1 MDPMALLSLQFLDSA
16 LVTWVVVPLFIFGA
30 RVMDVSLGTMR
41 IIFLS
46 RGRRLVAPAL
56 GFFEVL
62 IWLLAM
68 RQIMQ
73 NLNNPVTYI
82 AYAAGF
88 ATGNFVGIYLESRLA
103 IGKLIIRM
111 ITPKDTG
118 DLVAQLH
125 AAGYGVTSVDG
136 QGAIGR
142 VKLVYIVIKRKDL
155 ADVAEIITHCHP
167 KAFLSI
173 EEIRSASEGVFPHE
187 GTHRIHFSLPNLRQN
202 KK

>member
-1 MDPMALLSLQFLDSA
+1 MTLSSSQFFDSA
-16 LVTWVVVPLFIFGA
+16 LVTWVIVPLFIFSA

-46 RGRRLVAPAL
+46 RGRKLIAPAL

-73 NLNNPVTYI
+73 NLNEPITYI

-103 IGKLIIRM
+103 IGKLIIRL
-111 ITPKDTG
+111 ITSKDTG
-118 DLVAQLH
+118 ELVAQLH
-125 AAGYGVTSVDG
+125 ADGYGVTSVDG
-136 QGAIGR
+136 QGAVGP
-142 VKLVYIVIKRKDL
+142 VKLIYIIIKRKDL
-155 ADVAEIITHCHP
+155 ADVVEIITRCQP

-173 EEIRSASEGVFPHE
+173 EEIRSASEGVFPPE
-187 GTHRIHFSLPNLRQN
+187 SPHRIHLSLSSLRQ
-202 KK
+202 KRK

>member
-1 MDPMALLSLQFLDSA
+1 MDHMILSSSQFLDSA
-16 LVTWVVVPLFIFGA
+16 LVTWVVVPLLIFAA

-46 RGRRLVAPAL
+46 RGKRIIAPAL

-103 IGKLIIRM
+103 IGTLIIRL

-118 DLVAQLH
+118 ELIAHLH
-125 AAGYGVTSVDG
+125 SAGYGVTSVDG
-136 QGAIGR
+136 QGAVGR
-142 VKLVYIVIKRKDL
+142 VKLIYIIIKRKDL
-155 ADVAEIITHCHP
+155 ADVVEIITRCHP

-173 EEIRSASEGVFPHE
+173 EEIRSASEGVFPPE
-187 GTHRIHFSLPNLRQN
+187 SPHRGHLSLSSQGHKR
-202 KK
+202 K

>member
-1 MDPMALLSLQFLDSA
+1 MDYLALVSTEFFDSA
-16 LVTWVVVPLFIFGA
+16 IVTWLVIPLLIFTA

-46 RGRRLVAPAL
+46 RGRKLIAPVL
-56 GFFEVL
+56 GFCEVL
-62 IWLLAM
+62 IWLLAIG
-68 RQIMQ
+68 QIMQ
-73 NLNNPVTYI
+73 NLNNPITYI

-103 IGKLIIRM
+103 IGTLIIRM

-118 DLVAQLH
+118 ELVAQLH

-142 VKLVYIVIKRKDL
+142 VKMVYIIIKRKDL
-155 ADVAEIITHCHP
+155 ADVVGIITHSHP

-173 EEIRSASEGVFPHE
+173 EEIRSASEGVFPPE
-187 GTHRIHFSLPNLRQN
+187 RTRRIHLSLSSLTQKR
-202 KK
+202 K